1 MVWTT
6 SVHPAAPGKS
16 LGGFAADGLRRL
28 ALDWTVTL
36 NRVSRRTWSASLLTD
51 LTLGHSCSAR
61 WRSATAPTC
70 AATLVGEGKVR
81 LDQPV
86 DRLPGEGPDLSTVA
100 AVGQGGCGGVQP
112 AVLAAV
118 AGGAVMLSSPSSE
131 EQQSRSRSA
140 SGN

>member
-28 ALDWTVTL
+28 ALDWNVTL
-36 NRVSRRTWSASLLTD
+36 KRVSRRAWSASLLTD

-86 DRLPGEGPDLSTVA
+86 DRLPETAPTRPFTRPVRCDG
-100 AVGQGGCGGVQP
+100 
-112 AVLAAV
+112 
-118 AGGAVMLSSPSSE
+118 
-131 EQQSRSRSA
+131 R
-140 SGN
+140 